1 MRDQI
6 EMTRGVFYSLVG
18 ICALIIFSISLE
30 AIFKVKDTAFFD
42 MWLSNTNLNTAMI
55 GETSEELYQTYLTM
69 CMSSF
74 FVKIITP
81 IGLAIH
87 SYITLT
93 KLRVNKLYV
102 VIWTVLLIGSFGF
115 SIIGESWY
123 SMFFIVSSIGY
134 IALILMMIY
143 LGKCI
148 YNVRGL

>member
-1 MRDQI
+1 MREQM
-6 EMTRGVFYSLVG
+6 EMPKGIFYGIVGV
-18 ICALIIFSISLE
+18 CALIILSTSLE
-30 AIFKVKDTAFFD
+30 AIIKAKDTTIFD
-42 MWLSNTNLNTAMI
+42 MWLSSPNLNTAML
-55 GETSEELYQTYLTM
+55 GETIEEIYSTYLSM
-69 CMSSF
+69 CMSNF
-74 FVKIITP
+74 FVRIITP
-81 IGLAIH
+81 MGVAIH
-87 SYITLT
+87 SYLTFT

-102 VIWTVLLIGSFGF
+102 IIWTVLLIGSFGF